1 VPKVSVVIPCYNA
14 HTYLQETLDSVH
26 AQTVAGIEII
36 LVDDGSDN
44 PATLAFLAS
53 LGPDVTL
60 IRKPNGGLSSARNA
74 GFAAARSPYVLPL
87 DADDI
92 IRPQMVE
99 KCLDLFERERNL
111 DCVYTQIE
119 VFGDEHG
126 VVRKTVNT
134 FEQLATNQLPY
145 CMMLRRMFWA
155 KVGGYDEAM
164 RSGYED
170 WEFNIR
176 LIKFGC
182 RMRVIDEP
190 LFAYRRLLTGML
202 RSVSQKRHAQIWRYI
217 RTKHKDLYNLSDL
230 VQLWLRCRT
239 VPSTHAVATVW
250 LLLVGTAMLP
260 DRLFNRL
267 FLLLRKF
274 GKTARQ
280 MVSKRS

>member
-14 HTYLQETLDSVH
+14 HSYLQETLDSVR
-26 AQTVAGIEII
+26 AQTVADIEII

-44 PATLAFLAS
+44 PDTLDFLAS
-53 LGPDVTL
+53 IGSDVTL

-74 GFAAARSPYVLPL
+74 GFAAAKSPYVLPL

-99 KCLDLFERERNL
+99 KCLDLFEREQDV

-126 VVRKTVNT
+126 IVRKTLNP

-155 KVGGYDEAM
+155 KVGGYDETM

-182 RMRVIDEP
+182 RMRAVDEP
-190 LFAYRRLLTGML
+190 LFAYRRLLSGML

-230 VQLWLRCRT
+230 AQRWQRYGGR
-239 VPSTHAVATVW
+239 PSTHTVATVW
-250 LLLVGTAMLP
+250 FLLMGTAILP
-260 DRLFNRL
+260 DWLFNRL
-267 FLLLRKF
+267 FLLLRQF

-280 MVSKRS
+280 TVRKRL